1 MTFCLNMHVEFKGSE
16 LTWQNRIGII
26 LQSVRFFYVLLTH
39 PGRPFVKSAFKKN
52 KSAYKK
58 LLSYFSAK
66 TYVVG
71 TQKNRLNETIFLST
85 LNISSRCWISNYL
98 QFYAQKLCLSKPMDM
113 YIITK
118 IKQCIYYM

>member
-39 PGRPFVKSAFKKN
+39 SGRPLV

-58 LLSYFSAK
+58 KSAK

-71 TQKNRLNETIFLST
+71 TQKNRLNETILLST
-85 LNISSRCWISNYL
+85 QNISSRCWISNYL
-98 QFYAQKLCLSKPMDM
+98 QFYARKLCLSKPMDM
-113 YIITK
+113 YL
-118 IKQCIYYM
+118 IKKLNNAYTTCK